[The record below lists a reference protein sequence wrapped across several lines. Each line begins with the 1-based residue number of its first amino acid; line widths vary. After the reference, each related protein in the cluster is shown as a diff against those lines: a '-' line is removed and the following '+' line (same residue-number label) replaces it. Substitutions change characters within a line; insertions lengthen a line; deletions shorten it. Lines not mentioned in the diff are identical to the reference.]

1 MATDV
6 KKSKFIHA
14 DSMIL
19 FSMFCLVLFGTV
31 MVYSASSPIAAENFG
46 GHMYFLKKHLVM
58 LFLGFVAMGAAF
70 ITPLQLLK
78 KQAFPMLVVIF
89 ILLLFVDFSSFGVES
104 KHATRWLSIG
114 GFRFQPSEFAKP
126 ILILFVASYIERVG
140 RKLEK
145 FIDGLLPI
153 LTIVGTICL
162 ALLKQPDFGTAVT
175 IGFTTLVMLFVANA
189 RMRHIS
195 ILLGAGMVGAYFLVM
210 NVAYRR
216 NRVLSF
222 LDPWSDPQGKGFQII
237 QSFIAFKRGGL
248 QGQGLGDGTQK
259 LMYLPEA
266 HTDFIYSVIAE
277 ELGFIG
283 CAAVILLFAL
293 LVFRGLSLAVKIKDT
308 FGSMLALGLS
318 TLIGVQ
324 AFFNMGVVMGLL
336 PTKGLTLPFIS
347 YGGSA
352 LIANMFCI
360 GLLLSLSATVG
371 SGERMAQRKMK

>member
-1 MATDV
+1 M
-6 KKSKFIHA
+6 HA
-14 DSMIL
+14 DSMVIL
-19 FSMFCLVLFGTV
+19 STFCLILLGTV

-46 GHMYFLKKHLVM
+46 GHLFFLKKHLVM
-58 LFLGFVAMGAAF
+58 LFLGTIAMLTAFVIPIQF
-70 ITPLQLLK
+70 LK
-78 KQAFPMLVVIF
+78 KQAFPLLVIIF
-89 ILLLFVDFSSFGVES
+89 ILLLFVAFSSFGVEA

-114 GFRFQPSEFAKP
+114 GFKFQPSEFAKP
-126 ILILFVASYIERVG
+126 IVILFVASYIERVG

-145 FIDGLLPI
+145 FVDGLLPI
-153 LTIVGTICL
+153 LTIIGTICL
-162 ALLKQPDFGTAVT
+162 TLLKQPDFGTAVT
-175 IGFTTLVMLFVANA
+175 IGVTALVMLYVANA
-189 RMRHIS
+189 RLKHIFV
-195 ILLGAGMVGAYFLVM
+195 LLAGGMIAAYFLVM

-216 NRVLSF
+216 DRVLSF

-283 CAAVILLFAL
+283 CAVVIVLFAT
-293 LVFRGLSLAVKIKDT
+293 LVFRGLSLSLRIKDT

-318 TLIGVQ
+318 TLLGIQ
-324 AFFNMGVVMGLL
+324 AFFNMAVVMGLL
-336 PTKGLTLPFIS
+336 PTKGLTLPFVS

-371 SGERMAQRKMK
+371 SSEHMAKRRMT

>member
-6 KKSKFIHA
+6 KKNKLIHA
-14 DSMIL
+14 DSMVIL
-19 FSMFCLVLFGTV
+19 ATFCLILLGTV

-46 GHMYFLKKHLVM
+46 GHLFFLKKHLIM
-58 LFLGFVAMGAAF
+58 LFLGLIAMFAAF
-70 ITPLQLLK
+70 VTPIQFLK

-89 ILLLFVDFSSFGVES
+89 ILLLFVAFSSFGVEA

-114 GFRFQPSEFAKP
+114 GFKFQPSEFAKP
-126 ILILFVASYIERVG
+126 IIILFVASYIERVG

-145 FIDGLLPI
+145 FVDGLLPI

-162 ALLKQPDFGTAVT
+162 TLLKQPDFGTAVT
-175 IGFTTLVMLFVANA
+175 IGFTALVMLFVANA
-189 RMRHIS
+189 KMKH
-195 ILLGAGMVGAYFLVM
+195 ILLLLGSGMVGAYFLVM

-216 NRVLSF
+216 DRVLSF

-283 CAAVILLFAL
+283 CSIVIILFAI
-293 LVFRGLSLAVKIKDT
+293 LVFRGLSLSLRIRDT

-318 TLIGVQ
+318 TLIGIQ
-324 AFFNMGVVMGLL
+324 AFFNMAVVMGLL
-336 PTKGLTLPFIS
+336 PTKGLTLPFVS

-352 LIANMFCI
+352 LISNMFCI
-360 GLLLSLSATVG
+360 GLLLSLSASVG
-371 SGERMAQRKMK
+371 SGEHMAKRKIS

>member
-14 DSMIL
+14 DSMII
-19 FSMFCLVLFGTV
+19 FSTFCLILLGTV

-46 GHMYFLKKHLVM
+46 GHLFFLKKHLVM
-58 LFLGFVAMGAAF
+58 LFLGTVAMFSAF
-70 ITPLQLLK
+70 FIPLPFLK
-78 KQAFPMLVVIF
+78 KQAFPMLVVVF
-89 ILLLFVDFSSFGVES
+89 ILLLFVAFSSFGVEA

-126 ILILFVASYIERVG
+126 IVILFVASYIERVG
-140 RKLEK
+140 RKLEN
-145 FIDGLLPI
+145 FVDGLLPI

-175 IGFTTLVMLFVANA
+175 IGFTALVMLFVANA
-189 RMRHIS
+189 RKKHIFA
-195 ILLGAGMVGAYFLVM
+195 LLSVGMIGAYFLVM

-216 NRVLSF
+216 ARVLSF

-277 ELGFIG
+277 ELGFVG
-283 CAAVILLFAL
+283 CSAVIVLFAI
-293 LVFRGLSLAVKIKDT
+293 LVFRGLSLALRIRDT
-308 FGSMLALGLS
+308 FGSMLALGLT
-318 TLIGVQ
+318 TLLGLQ
-324 AFFNMGVVMGLL
+324 AFFNMAVVMGLL
-336 PTKGLTLPFIS
+336 PTKGLTLPFVS

-352 LIANMFCI
+352 LVANMFCI
-360 GLLLSLSATVG
+360 GLLLSLSASVG
-371 SGERMAQRKMK
+371 SSERMAKRRIG